1 MYVRHICCGHMSSDR
16 ELRKGSAE
24 ILILSLLEERDR
36 HGYELAKLIERR
48 SDGALKFH
56 VASLYPILYRL
67 ERRALIQGR
76 WIEKS
81 GERRRRF
88 YRLTAQGARRL
99 ATERRSWSSFLSV
112 LAKVARLRQA

>member
-1 MYVRHICCGHMSSDR
+1 MYLRHICCGPMSSDR

-48 SDGALKFH
+48 SDGALEFP

-88 YRLTAQGARRL
+88 YRLNTQGAERPAGQRRPL
-99 ATERRSWSSFLSV
+99 G
-112 LAKVARLRQA
+112 QAPTRTP

>member
-1 MYVRHICCGHMSSDR
+1 MSADA

-24 ILILSLLEERDR
+24 TLVLALLEERDR
-36 HGYELAKLIERR
+36 HGYELAKLIDRR
-48 SDGALKFH
+48 SGGSLKFH

-67 ERRALIQGR
+67 ERRGLIHGR

-88 YRLTAQGARRL
+88 YRLTAHGERTL
-99 ATERRSWSSFLSV
+99 ASQRRSWKNFLSA
-112 LAKVARLRQA
+112 LTRVARLRQA

>member
-1 MYVRHICCGHMSSDR
+1 MSTDR
-16 ELRKGSAE
+16 ELRKGGAE

-36 HGYELAKLIERR
+36 HGYELAKLIDRR
-48 SDGALKFH
+48 SEGALRFH

-67 ERRALIQGR
+67 ERRGLIQGR

-88 YRLTAQGARRL
+88 YRLTTHGGKVLASQRR
-99 ATERRSWSSFLSV
+99 TWSNFLSA
-112 LAKVARLRQA
+112 LMRVARVRPA